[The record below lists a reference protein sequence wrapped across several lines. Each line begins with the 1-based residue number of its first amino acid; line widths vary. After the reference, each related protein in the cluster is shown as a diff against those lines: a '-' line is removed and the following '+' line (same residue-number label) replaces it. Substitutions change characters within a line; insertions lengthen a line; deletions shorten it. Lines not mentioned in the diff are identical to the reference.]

1 MPSILTIVA
10 AVCALLAVAGTAY
23 FAKCI
28 QAAWQFRRELSQSAH
43 TQFSPPVSILRS
55 LKGLDPQMYRAFRSH
70 CILDYGEYEVLFG
83 VSEPN
88 DPALE
93 LVERLRQEFPLRQ
106 LRVVHCPKV
115 LGLNGKVS
123 NLAQMLPQAR
133 YEHIFINDSDIA
145 VPRDYLQR
153 VLAPLAKP
161 DVGMVTTLYRG
172 IAGRTLG
179 SKLEALGLSTD
190 FAGGVLVARALEG
203 GIRFALG
210 ATIATTKTVLAAIGG
225 LEPLADYLGDDYE
238 LGARTAAA
246 GYRVELA
253 DLVVETALSDY
264 TLRDFWAHQI
274 RWARNV
280 KDRRRGQYFGLLV
293 TFALVWALFGV
304 AAAPHAWWAWL
315 VLAITAIM
323 RFTSAVA
330 IGRGVLRDQGVL
342 RDLWLV
348 PLRDLAALGVWMV
361 SYFGNQ
367 IEWRGLRFKLREGK
381 LERCEKRSR

>member
-10 AVCALLAVAGTAY
+10 AVCALLAVAGTVY
-23 FAKCI
+23 FALCI
-28 QAAWQFRRELSQSAH
+28 WAAQQFRRELSQPAH
-43 TQFSPPVSILRS
+43 AQFSPPVSILRS
-55 LKGLDPQMYRAFRSH
+55 LKGIDPQMYRAFRSH
-70 CILDYGEYEVLFG
+70 CLLDYGEYEVLFG
-83 VSEPN
+83 VSDAD

-93 LVERLRQEFPLRQ
+93 LVERLQQEFPLRQ
-106 LRVVHCPKV
+106 LRVVHCPRV

-133 YEHIFINDSDIA
+133 YEYVVINDSDIM

-153 VLAPLAKP
+153 TMAPLAKP
-161 DVGMVTTLYRG
+161 KVGMVTTLYRG
-172 IAGRTLG
+172 IAGATLG

-225 LEPLADYLGDDYE
+225 LEPLADHLGDDYE
-238 LGARTAAA
+238 LGVRTAAA

-253 DLVVETALSDY
+253 GIVVETALPDY
-264 TLRDFWAHQI
+264 SFGDFWAHQI

-280 KDRRRGQYFGLLV
+280 KDRRQGQYFGLIV
-293 TFALVWALFGV
+293 TFALVWALLGV
-304 AAAPHAWWAWL
+304 AAAPHAWWTWL
-315 VLAITAIM
+315 VLAVTTIV
-323 RFTSAVA
+323 RLTSAVVV
-330 IGRGVLRDQGVL
+330 GRGVLRDPRVL

-348 PLRDLAALGVWMV
+348 PLRDLAALAVWIF

-367 IEWRGLRFKLREGK
+367 IEWRGQRFRLRNGK
-381 LERCEKRSR
+381 LEKR